1 MLDSV
6 ASTLFFDLFLSL
18 SLSFTCSDCLGPFG
32 FVVIGDPLFHVRC
45 KFLSQYSVTDLYKPS
60 PKFAG
65 IFSAAG
71 GK

>member
-6 ASTLFFDLFLSL
+6 ASTLFLISFSL